1 MSYYVAPYEVEG
13 RHIDFA
19 SVLVGVGVVGV
30 VGVGVVGVV
39 VVVTQYLVCTIERR
53 I

>member
-1 MSYYVAPYEVEG
+1 MEASNYVAPYEVEG

-19 SVLVGVGVVGV
+19 SVLVGVGVVVVGV
-30 VGVGVVGVV
+30 VGVG
-39 VVVTQYLVCTIERR
+39 VVTQYLVCTIERR